1 MNTETFTAEAK
12 AAGYAEFYERE
23 FNAAPMDGEHTH
35 DFDAR
40 VMVTAGAITLTI
52 EGERKVYQ
60 PGDWCEVL
68 AGTVHEE
75 EVGTGGVTLYVAKR

>member
-1 MNTETFTAEAK
+1 MNTEAFTADAK
-12 AAGYAEFYERE
+12 AAGYTEFVERE
-23 FNAAPMDGEHTH
+23 YAAAPADGEHTH

-40 VMVTAGAITLTI
+40 VMVTGGQITLTI
-52 EGERKVYQ
+52 EGDRKVYQ

-75 EVGTGGVTLYVAKR
+75 EVGAGGVTLYVAKR

>member
-1 MNTETFTAEAK
+1 
-12 AAGYAEFYERE
+12 
-23 FNAAPMDGEHTH
+23 
-35 DFDAR
+35 
-40 VMVTAGAITLTI
+40 MVTAGAITLTI

-75 EVGTGGVTLYVAKR
+75 EVGAGGVTLYVAKR